1 MHSTS
6 LITALSAVA
15 LVRASVPLIDGS
27 IDGPVVPGTTG
38 KLGNAAITE
47 DNPAGVTYSA
57 VLPNSNTTSI
67 RGYVAGTSNANG
79 TGINFNINLY
89 GFPSESLG
97 PFRKYLLSNGFQ
109 YSANVAW
116 YSVPHPRPASALGW
130 QLHRYFGP
138 LGSLRSWRNPA
149 LRQYTASNMPGR
161 RLGWQAWQH
170 YYNPLPSHV
179 RPPSSRSPT
188 ELSAN
193 TFIRFLD
200 LYTSSATGIGS
211 FFGNRSL
218 VIHTSNTTRL
228 TCANFTL
235 VAGNETAAGPAP
247 PATTTVAPFTGGAA
261 AKLIS
266 TGAVVAGMMAF
277 FL

>member
-97 PFRKYLLSNGFQ
+97 PFLYHIHDQPVPSDGNCTGTLAHLDPYVRGEIPPCDSTQPATCQVGDLAGKHGNITTTPFQ
-109 YSANVAW
+109 A
-116 YSVPHPRPASALGW
+116 
-130 QLHRYFGP
+130 
-138 LGSLRSWRNPA
+138 
-149 LRQYTASNMPGR
+149 T
-161 RLGWQAWQH
+161 
-170 YYNPLPSHV
+170 
-179 RPPSSRSPT
+179 
-188 ELSAN
+188 
-193 TFIRFLD
+193 FLD